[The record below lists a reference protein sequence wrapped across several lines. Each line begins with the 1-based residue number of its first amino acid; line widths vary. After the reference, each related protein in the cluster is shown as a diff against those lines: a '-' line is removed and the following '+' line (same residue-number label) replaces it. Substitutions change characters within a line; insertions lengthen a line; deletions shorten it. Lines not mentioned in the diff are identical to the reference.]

1 MNWPRLILGSV
12 ALNLALV
19 GMLLFQT
26 ARQREAV
33 LPETRLTVVTNLV
46 ATIPPEP
53 ARVPVV
59 QVPGSPPFQWSQIES
74 TNILV
79 VATNLLAIGCPAE
92 TALDLLGAR
101 LADDLRARVRELLRP
116 FNARFWE
123 LAASNGE
130 FEDLVKGT
138 ETEQTIEL
146 WTRQHDE
153 LQKSLRQALA
163 SPAEKRTTSP
173 RNSHYRHLAAEKQA
187 QVAELEARHEQ
198 ELGKLRPTLA
208 QLSATERAAKQK
220 ELRDRHQTERAGL
233 LSAEELNEVELRRS
247 PQAAKVREL
256 RGFSATPAELRS
268 LALTLRNFD
277 TANPAPPRPD
287 PARAEDKADF
297 ETKTSALEVRR
308 RALLLAQLGEQRLAT
323 FERGSDPRFHTLLKL
338 ARRLEVP
345 AATASQWLALQTTA
359 QDQAA
364 RTRLDAQLSPEARA
378 VALAA
383 IRAATEQELRTAVGA
398 RGWSAY
404 QRHAGDWLKQLGQ

>member
-1 MNWPRLILGSV
+1 MNWHRLILGSV

-19 GMLLFQT
+19 GLLLFQT
-26 ARQREAV
+26 ARQREAA

-46 ATIPPEP
+46 ASTPPEP
-53 ARVPVV
+53 VRAPVV
-59 QVPGSPPFQWSQIES
+59 QVPGSPPFHWNQIES

-92 TALDLLGAR
+92 TALDLLEAR
-101 LADDLRARVRELLRP
+101 LADDHRARVRELLRP
-116 FNARFWE
+116 LNARFWE
-123 LAASNGE
+123 LAAINGE

-138 ETEQTIEL
+138 ETKQTIEL

-153 LQKSLRQALA
+153 LQKSLRQTLA
-163 SPAEKRTTSP
+163 APAEKRTTLP
-173 RNSHYRHLAAEKQA
+173 RHSHYRHLTAEKQT
-187 QVAELEARHEQ
+187 QIAELEARQDQ

-233 LSAEELNEVELRRS
+233 LSTEELNETELRRS

-268 LALTLRNFD
+268 LALTLKNFD

-287 PARAEDKADF
+287 PARAEDKADY
-297 ETKTSALEVRR
+297 EAKSSALEARR

-323 FERGSDPRFHTLLKL
+323 FDRGSDPRFHTLLKL

-345 AATASQWLALQTTA
+345 AASASQWLALQTTA

-364 RTRLDAQLSPEARA
+364 RTRQDPQLSPEAWT

-383 IRAATEQELRTAVGA
+383 IRVATEQELRTALGA

-404 QRHAGDWLKQLGQ
+404 QRHAGDWMKQLSP

>member
-26 ARQREAV
+26 ARQRDAA
-33 LPETRLTVVTNLV
+33 LPEARLTVVTNLV
-46 ATIPPEP
+46 ATTPPDS
-53 ARVPVV
+53 ARAPVV

-79 VATNLLAIGCPAE
+79 MATNLLAIGCPAE

-130 FEDLVKGT
+130 FEDLIKGT
-138 ETEQTIEL
+138 ETEQTVEL

-153 LQKSLRQALA
+153 LQKSLRQTLA
-163 SPAEKRTTSP
+163 APAEKRTTAP
-173 RNSHYRHLAAEKQA
+173 RHSHYWHLTTEKQT
-187 QVAELEARHEQ
+187 QVAELEARQEQ

-208 QLSATERAAKQK
+208 QLSPNERAAKQK
-220 ELRDRHQTERAGL
+220 ELRERHQAERAGL
-233 LSAEELNEVELRRS
+233 LSAEELGEAELRRS

-256 RGFSATPAELRS
+256 RGFSATPTELRS

-297 ETKTSALEVRR
+297 EAKSSALEARR

-338 ARRLEVP
+338 ARRLEAP
-345 AATASQWLALQTTA
+345 AAAASQWLALQTTA

-364 RTRLDAQLSPEARA
+364 RTRQDAQLSPEARA
-378 VALAA
+378 VALVA
-383 IRAATEQELRTAVGA
+383 IRAATEQELRAAVGA
-398 RGWSAY
+398 RGWGAY

>member
-26 ARQREAV
+26 ARQRAAA

-46 ATIPPEP
+46 ATTAPEP
-53 ARVPVV
+53 ARAPVV
-59 QVPGSPPFQWSQIES
+59 QVPGSPPFHWSQIES

-79 VATNLLAIGCPAE
+79 VATNLLAIGCPPE
-92 TALDLLGAR
+92 TALDLLEAR
-101 LADDLRARVRELLRP
+101 LADDLRARVQELLRP
-116 FNARFWE
+116 FNTRFWE
-123 LAASNGE
+123 LAASTGD
-130 FEDLVKGT
+130 FESLLKGS
-138 ETEQTIEL
+138 ETEQTTGL

-153 LQKSLRQALA
+153 LQKSLRQMLA
-163 SPAEKRTTSP
+163 APAEKRAPSP
-173 RNSHYRHLAAEKQA
+173 RNARYGHLAAEKQT
-187 QVAELEARHEQ
+187 QVAELETRHEQ
-198 ELGKLRPTLA
+198 ELGKLRKTLA

-220 ELRDRHQTERAGL
+220 ELRDRHQAERAGL
-233 LSAEELNEVELRRS
+233 LTTEELDEAELRRS

-256 RGFSATPAELRS
+256 RGFSATPTELRS

-297 ETKTSALEVRR
+297 EAKSSALEARR

-338 ARRLEVP
+338 ARRLEAP
-345 AATASQWLALQTTA
+345 AAAASQWLALQTTA

-364 RTRLDAQLSPEARA
+364 RTRQDAQLSPEARA
-378 VALAA
+378 VALVA
-383 IRAATEQELRTAVGA
+383 IRAATEQELRAAVGA
-398 RGWSAY
+398 RGWGAY

>member
-26 ARQREAV
+26 ARQRTAA

-46 ATIPPEP
+46 TTTPPEP
-53 ARVPVV
+53 VRGPVV
-59 QVPGSPPFQWSQIES
+59 SVPGSPPFQWSQIES

-92 TALDLLGAR
+92 TALDLLAAR
-101 LADDLRARVRELLRP
+101 LADDLRTRAADLLRP

-123 LAASNGE
+123 LAASGGE
-130 FEDLVKGT
+130 FEDLLKGT
-138 ETEQTIEL
+138 ETEQTITL

-153 LQKSLRQALA
+153 LQKSLRQTLA
-163 SPAEKRTTSP
+163 APAEKRTTSP
-173 RNSHYRHLAAEKQA
+173 RSVLYRHLSAEKQT
-187 QVAELEARHEQ
+187 QVAELDARQEQ

-208 QLSATERAAKQK
+208 QLSPNERTAKQK

-233 LSAEELNEVELRRS
+233 LSAEELSEAELRRS

-268 LALTLRNFD
+268 LALLLKEFD

-287 PARAEDKADF
+287 PTRAEDKADY
-297 ETKTSALEVRR
+297 EAKTTAREARR
-308 RALLLAQLGEQRLAT
+308 RPLLLAQLGEQRLAA
-323 FERGSDPRFHTLLKL
+323 FERGNDPRFHTLLKL

-345 AATASQWLALQTTA
+345 ATAAGQWLAAQATT

-364 RTRLDAQLSPEARA
+364 TVRQDAQLSAEARA

-383 IRAATEQELRTAVGA
+383 IRAAAEQELRTSVGA